1 MRTIGKRIVQQVA
14 ATPSG
19 ELLAAGARFSE
30 SIAAMSGLNGQIF
43 MPKGVY
49 RYKSHEAANEHM
61 IECIALGMAMLAKK
75 RQK

>member
-1 MRTIGKRIVQQVA
+1 MRTIGKRIVQQLS

-19 ELLAAGARFSE
+19 EMLAGGARFSE
-30 SIAAMSGLNGQIF
+30 SISAISGLNGQIF

-49 RYKSHEAANEHM
+49 RYRSHEAANEHM
-61 IECIALGMAMLAKK
+61 NECIVLGMAMLARA

>member
-1 MRTIGKRIVQQVA
+1 MRTIGKRIVQELSP
-14 ATPSG
+14 TPSG
-19 ELLAAGARFSE
+19 EMLVAGARFSS
-30 SIAAMSGLNGQIF
+30 SIAAMSSLNGQIF

-61 IECIALGMAMLAKK
+61 NECIALGMAMLAKA